1 MAFTL
6 IPSAV
11 HQIIFLLENDDLPTA
26 DDEYKRAY
34 DLRWRVIDQL
44 YKDVTPAPPLD
55 YLGSREL
62 ALFLKGD
69 VDDEDIRAIFEQGK
83 PLQFWD
89 CPQLLVSKILA
100 TFNKQQKEL
109 VYLDI
114 TITALPGFNASR
126 PSESWPKAYSQHLPA
141 MRVPRSR
148 PSSVEAFPT
157 GGSDAGKVH
166 VLVEKFH
173 ISSASYGQRLTVEL
187 HYQLVE
193 EGTSSRKSDFVQKIM
208 IRVTNETCTAKE
220 HQPASADRKR

>member
-1 MAFTL
+1 MPMAFTL

-62 ALFLKGD
+62 ALFLKSD

-100 TFNKQQKEL
+100 
-109 VYLDI
+109 V
-114 TITALPGFNASR
+114 S
-126 PSESWPKAYSQHLPA
+126 
-141 MRVPRSR
+141 
-148 PSSVEAFPT
+148 
-157 GGSDAGKVH
+157 
-166 VLVEKFH
+166 
-173 ISSASYGQRLTVEL
+173 
-187 HYQLVE
+187 
-193 EGTSSRKSDFVQKIM
+193 
-208 IRVTNETCTAKE
+208 
-220 HQPASADRKR
+220 